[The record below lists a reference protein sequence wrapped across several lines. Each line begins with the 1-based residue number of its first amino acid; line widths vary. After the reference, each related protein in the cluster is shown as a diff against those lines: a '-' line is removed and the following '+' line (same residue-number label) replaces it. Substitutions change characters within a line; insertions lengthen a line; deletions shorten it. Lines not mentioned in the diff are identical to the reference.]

1 MKDKNKEFFSEMLFG
16 LTAAGKVFL
25 PALAAAACLSVNV
38 YYALASAIV
47 CLALSV
53 TLEKKVL
60 SVNAFL
66 LVPVIFVAAAA
77 GNGALPLAVFAASG
91 LCVLLSLSKNQ
102 LTFPPYV
109 KAGAAMGLAFSITV
123 LLTTYYFG
131 IGASGSTT
139 FEMLK
144 NYRYLG
150 FHPNWRGVFFG
161 TVTLFTMIVFP
172 YRFKK
177 LSKYLPAE
185 FVSLIIPLVLNL
197 FLNPDKNSSPVLE
210 VGALSDMTALSGVKS
225 FLPLFD
231 FSAFSGGEGL
241 VTVAKG
247 AFALAFVWAL
257 FKPQERKAS
266 LAAASCGA
274 VSALLGGFPAARRNI
289 LKYTSVSALTAV
301 AVSTLFA
308 VLCPGIIS
316 RIPLHSLA
324 VMFIVSVWQRVPFR
338 LAAPVFAERNFVGL
352 VLFFVSAFVFV
363 FFNPFIAAIICVV
376 FSAAAGRIKK

>member
-1 MKDKNKEFFSEMLFG
+1 MKDKNKELFSEMLFG

-38 YYALASAIV
+38 YYALVSAIV

-53 TLEKKVL
+53 ALKKKVL
-60 SVNAFL
+60 SLNAFL
-66 LVPVIFVAAAA
+66 LVPVVFVAAAT
-77 GNGALPLAVFAASG
+77 GNGALPLAVFVGSV

-161 TVTLFTMIVFP
+161 TVTLFAMIVFP

-197 FLNPDKNSSPVLE
+197 FLNPDKNSTPVLE
-210 VGALSDMTALSGVKS
+210 VGALSDMTVLSGVKS
-225 FLPLFD
+225 FLPLLD

-241 VTVAKG
+241 VTVMKG

-257 FKPQERKAS
+257 FKPQERKDS
-266 LAAASCGA
+266 LSAASCGA
-274 VSALLGGFPAARRNI
+274 VSALLGGNI
-289 LKYTSVSALTAV
+289 LKYSSVSALTAV
-301 AVSTLFA
+301 AASTLFA

-324 VMFIVSVWQRVPFR
+324 VVFIVSAWQRVPFR
-338 LAAPVFAERNFVGL
+338 LAAPVFAEKNFIGL
-352 VLFFVSAFVFV
+352 ALFFVSALVFV
-363 FFNPFIAAIICVV
+363 FFDPFIAAIICVV
-376 FSAAAGRIKK
+376 FSVAAGRIKK

>member
-1 MKDKNKEFFSEMLFG
+1 M
-16 LTAAGKVFL
+16 
-25 PALAAAACLSVNV
+25 
-38 YYALASAIV
+38 
-47 CLALSV
+47 
-53 TLEKKVL
+53 
-60 SVNAFL
+60 NAFL
-66 LVPVIFVAAAA
+66 LVPVVFVAAAA
-77 GNGALPLAVFAASG
+77 GNGALPLAVFVGSV

-161 TVTLFTMIVFP
+161 TVTLFAMIVFP

-185 FVSLIIPLVLNL
+185 FVSLVIPLVLNL
-197 FLNPDKNSSPVLE
+197 FLNPDKNSTPVLE
-210 VGALSDMTALSGVKS
+210 VGALSDMTVLSGVKS
-225 FLPLFD
+225 FLPLLD

-241 VTVAKG
+241 VTVMKG

-257 FKPQERKAS
+257 FKPQERKDS
-266 LAAASCGA
+266 LSAASCGA

-301 AVSTLFA
+301 AASTLFA

-324 VMFIVSVWQRVPFR
+324 VVFIVSAWQRVPFR
-338 LAAPVFAERNFVGL
+338 LAAPVFAEKNFIRL
-352 VLFFVSAFVFV
+352 ALFFVSALVFV
-363 FFNPFIAAIICVV
+363 FFDPFIAAIICVV
-376 FSAAAGRIKK
+376 FSVAAGRIKK

>member
-1 MKDKNKEFFSEMLFG
+1 MKDKNKELFSEMLFG

-38 YYALASAIV
+38 YYALVSAIV

-53 TLEKKVL
+53 ALKKKVL
-60 SVNAFL
+60 SLNAFL
-66 LVPVIFVAAAA
+66 LVPVVFVAAAT
-77 GNGALPLAVFAASG
+77 GNGALPLAVFVGSV

-161 TVTLFTMIVFP
+161 TVTLFAMIVFP

-185 FVSLIIPLVLNL
+185 FVSLVIPLVLNL
-197 FLNPDKNSSPVLE
+197 FLNPDKNSTPVLE
-210 VGALSDMTALSGVKS
+210 VGALSDMTVLSGVKS
-225 FLPLFD
+225 FLPLLD

-241 VTVAKG
+241 VTVMKG

-257 FKPQERKAS
+257 FKPQERKDS
-266 LAAASCGA
+266 L
-274 VSALLGGFPAARRNI
+274 
-289 LKYTSVSALTAV
+289 SALTAV
-301 AVSTLFA
+301 AASTLFA

-324 VMFIVSVWQRVPFR
+324 VVFIVSAWQRVPFR
-338 LAAPVFAERNFVGL
+338 LAAPVFAEKNFIGL
-352 VLFFVSAFVFV
+352 ALFFVSALVFV
-363 FFNPFIAAIICVV
+363 FFDPFIAAIICVV
-376 FSAAAGRIKK
+376 FSVAAGRIKK